1 MRSALEIL
9 AGEARR
15 RGTTYGKFVASTT
28 EEELGRIVHL
38 ARLKD
43 KLRERRNERGKYH
56 GEQKEIQDAK
66 GAAGGG

>member
-28 EEELGRIVHL
+28 EEELERIVHL
-38 ARLKD
+38 AQLKD
-43 KLRERRNERGKYH
+43 KLREKRAERRMGRGQP
-56 GEQKEIQDAK
+56 EEIQDE
-66 GAAGGG
+66 

>member
-38 ARLKD
+38 AQLKD
-43 KLRERRNERGKYH
+43 KLREKRAERRMGRGQP
-56 GEQKEIQDAK
+56 EEIQDE
-66 GAAGGG
+66 

>member
-15 RGTTYGKFVASTT
+15 RGTTYGKFVASTP

-38 ARLKD
+38 AQLKD
-43 KLRERRNERGKYH
+43 KLWAKWEGRGTDCGQREEVSNKQGT
-56 GEQKEIQDAK
+56 
-66 GAAGGG
+66 AGGS

>member
-38 ARLKD
+38 AKLKD
-43 KLRERRNERGKYH
+43 KLREKRAERRVGRGQPEK
-56 GEQKEIQDAK
+56 IQDE
-66 GAAGGG
+66 

>member
-43 KLRERRNERGKYH
+43 KLREKRAERRMGRGQP
-56 GEQKEIQDAK
+56 EEIQDE
-66 GAAGGG
+66 